1 VEVVLLLLLIIIII
15 IINLRSRSS
24 RLVVDQAGLELRISS
39 PASSAEAA
47 ALALCGRR
55 CEAAFYSVLT
65 SARGLGDAGSEG
77 LTEVAWGGGGATP
90 AHARSRAG
98 GGGRP
103 GFPRPLLAFPRCAP
117 GVPEVG
123 GAHRGSAP
131 AGCHLGLA
139 RRSGSRDGVPRVRV
153 LPGRCPWAP
162 AARGLAAKS
171 QWTPARARTIP
182 GRGEARGGRSQSP
195 AADSAPE
202 VRWPELRGGFVSDFA
217 FVVHDALSPFFG
229 C

>member
-1 VEVVLLLLLIIIII
+1 MWTRLDLNSGFPPQRRVLRPPPWRSVEEGVRPRSTRCSPQRGGWGMRAPRAS
-15 IINLRSRSS
+15 LR
-24 RLVVDQAGLELRISS
+24 
-39 PASSAEAA
+39 
-47 ALALCGRR
+47 GRG
-55 CEAAFYSVLT
+55 E
-65 SARGLGDAGSEG
+65 
-77 LTEVAWGGGGATP
+77 GGATP
-90 AHARSRAG
+90 AHARSRAE
-98 GGGRP
+98 GGRP

-139 RRSGSRDGVPRVRV
+139 RRSGSRDGAPRVRV

-202 VRWPELRGGFVSDFA
+202 V
-217 FVVHDALSPFFG
+217 
-229 C
+229 